1 MPRISGET
9 TDGIQSVVLALRVIE
24 HLAQSRRPIGVTS
37 LANDLGTTKSRIYRH
52 LQTLVQQGYIVRSEE
67 TERYKVGSRL
77 ISLGRQVSENN
88 SLVNAAHYPMRELCE
103 TLGHS
108 CVLSQIEEEGARV
121 LLTVP
126 GKSSI
131 EIGVKPGSL
140 LKFNNSAQGKIVAAF
155 SPQAKIE
162 RILARP
168 LERTTPNTIT
178 DPAKLREH
186 LAMIRERGW
195 ATAANESAIGLN
207 TLAFPLFDEMGAV
220 VGSVAIV
227 DLVQFIEAQPS
238 AEQISETART
248 ARRIWQNLGYAG

>member
-1 MPRISGET
+1 MSAPK
-9 TDGIQSVVLALRVIE
+9 
-24 HLAQSRRPIGVTS
+24 
-37 LANDLGTTKSRIYRH
+37 N
-52 LQTLVQQGYIVRSEE
+52 
-67 TERYKVGSRL
+67 RL

-108 CVLSQIEEEGARV
+108 CVLSQIEEDGARV

-140 LKFNNSAQGKIVAAF
+140 LQFNNSAQGKVALAF
-155 SPQAKIE
+155 SPEANIE
-162 RILARP
+162 RVLAQP

-178 DPAKLREH
+178 DPDRFREH
-186 LAMIRERGW
+186 LALVRKRGW

-207 TLAFPLFDEMGAV
+207 ALAFPLFDEMGAV

-227 DLVQFIEAQPS
+227 DLFQFIEAEPT